1 MDDWQTM
8 NAQVIEKLGL
18 TMRQRDVADTGVPV
32 KMIPGDAYEI
42 SGLPSID
49 IAAGVTASLCWA
61 RGAMLEH
68 VDMQAHAEYP
78 QEQLSSEL
86 FMMVQEGSATCAL
99 DGTTAEVVAG
109 AVVYVPEGTTRSL
122 KAGPNGLKGLEIFS
136 PVRADH
142 LHSAGVD
149 FDPKSAE
156 SLSDEGVTYTSL
168 ESCRVYDLSDVPR
181 TAVGPPTSDPNKI
194 ATDQVLAHA
203 RIMWGRHVMLSS
215 VKMAPHAEFPWHIHP
230 EDQLMLTLDG
240 EMIEEMAHAAP
251 TMRGD
256 KQHHI
261 LHPGGMAHT
270 GKLSPQGAE
279 NLDVFWPIRPDYMA
293 LHEQQNGKGE

>member
-1 MDDWQTM
+1 MDDWQTK
-8 NAQVIEKLGL
+8 NAEIIEKLGL
-18 TMRQRDVADTGVPV
+18 TTRQRDLPDTGVLV
-32 KMIPGDAYEI
+32 KMVAGDIYEK
-42 SGLPSID
+42 GDLPSID
-49 IAAGVTASLCWA
+49 IAEGVTASICWA

-68 VDMQAHAEYP
+68 LNMTSHAEYP
-78 QEQLSSEL
+78 HEQLTSEL
-86 FMMVQEGSATCAL
+86 FIMVQQGSATCVM
-99 DGTTAEVVAG
+99 DGATAELVKG
-109 AVVYVPEGTTRSL
+109 AVLYLPEGTARSL
-122 KAGPNGLKGLEIFS
+122 KAGPNGLSSLEIFS

-142 LHSAGVD
+142 LRKAGVD
-149 FDPKSAE
+149 IGRDRSE
-156 SLSDEGVTYTSL
+156 SFPDAGVTYTSL
-168 ESCRVYDLSDVPR
+168 EPGKTYDLNDVPR

-240 EMIEEMAHAAP
+240 EMIEEMAHAARN
-251 TMRGD
+251 MRGD

-293 LHEQQNGKGE
+293 LYEQQHGKAH